1 MVRRSSPRGEFL
13 STKTPSLAEV
23 RARIDAVDAEILR
36 LIDRR
41 MQITRDVAAAKR
53 VDEGPAKFPLR
64 PARESQILRRLIA
77 SERDAATQSLVV
89 QIWRGLMG
97 ESLYQQSPF
106 HIAAWGGK
114 DIARV
119 TELARLRFGAAP
131 ALYRVEQPEQALSS
145 ARTGAVGVLA
155 LTRDHAWWGRLL
167 VDRELKIFAVL
178 PCLSQWG
185 APAAVAVAPVELEP
199 SGPDDET
206 LWVTDAAERAYE
218 VELALSR
225 DGVAARLLTE
235 AGGLKLFALAGFFQ
249 SDDER
254 LSRAPGSLTG
264 VIGVAP
270 APFDL

>member
-1 MVRRSSPRGEFL
+1 
-13 STKTPSLAEV
+13 
-23 RARIDAVDAEILR
+23 
-36 LIDRR
+36 

-53 VDEGPAKFPLR
+53 ADGAAEAFALR
-64 PARESQILRRLIA
+64 PARESQVLRRLIA
-77 SERDAATQSLVV
+77 MDRDAATQSLVV
-89 QIWRGLMG
+89 QLWRGLMA

-119 TELARLRFGAAP
+119 SELARLRFGAAP
-131 ALYRVEQPEQALSS
+131 ALYRVELPEQALAS
-145 ARTGAVGVLA
+145 ARTGAVAVLA
-155 LTRDHAWWGRLL
+155 FSRDHAWWGRLL
-167 VDRELKIFAVL
+167 VEPQLRIFSVL

-185 APAAVAVAPVELEP
+185 APAAAAVAAVELEP

-206 LWVTDAAERAYE
+206 LWVTDAPGQSYE
-218 VELALSR
+218 IEMALSR
-225 DGVAARLLTE
+225 DGVAARLLSE

-249 SDDER
+249 TNDER
-254 LSRAPGSLTG
+254 LTRAPGRLTG

>member
-1 MVRRSSPRGEFL
+1 MS
-13 STKTPSLAEV
+13 KKAPSLSEV
-23 RARIDAVDAEILR
+23 RARIDKVDEEILR
-36 LIDRR
+36 LIDQR

-53 VDEGPAKFPLR
+53 ADEGATKFALR
-64 PARESQILRRLIA
+64 PARESQVLRRLIA
-77 SERDAATQSLVV
+77 MERDAATQSLVV
-89 QIWRGLMG
+89 QLWRGLMA

-106 HIAAWGGK
+106 HLAVWGGK
-114 DIARV
+114 DVARV
-119 TELARLRFGAAP
+119 SELARLRFGASP

-145 ARTGAVGVLA
+145 ARTGAVAVLA

-167 VDRELKIFAVL
+167 AEPKLKIFAVL

-185 APAAVAVAPVELEP
+185 APAAVAVAAVELEP

-206 LWVTDAAERAYE
+206 LWVTDASERAHE
-218 VELALSR
+218 IELAFSR
-225 DGVAARLLTE
+225 DGVAARLLSE
-235 AGGLKLFALAGFFQ
+235 AGGLKLFALAGFFM

-254 LSRAPGSLTG
+254 LQRAPGRLTG